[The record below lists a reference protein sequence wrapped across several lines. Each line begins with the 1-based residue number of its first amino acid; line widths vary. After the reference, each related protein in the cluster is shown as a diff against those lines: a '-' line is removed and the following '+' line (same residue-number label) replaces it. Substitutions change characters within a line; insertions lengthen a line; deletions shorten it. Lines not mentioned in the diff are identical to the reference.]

1 MKPANFFNK
10 SKTMCPF
17 RFSLAA
23 PIAMLTL
30 ASAHAGT
37 TTAPAAPAEETPLT
51 NWIGFTI
58 GGAFGS
64 GNNAGVMQ
72 RTQTNGYAF
81 YGGIE
86 SLQFSQKINNSTTM
100 TLDGHALPGLEDYEF
115 NLNLTKADVGYV
127 KAGYKQFRTWYDG
140 SGGYLPGA
148 QYGQLADD
156 ELSIDRGELSF
167 EAGLRMENVPEI
179 TFAYKHAFRNGQK
192 DSLTWGEGSPA
203 ATANSFKLM
212 PALWGIDEQVDTF
225 ELNVEHT
232 LGNTDLGI
240 GLIYEHASY
249 SNSRTNTKGN
259 NMAVTSPATTNSS
272 AFRSVTQTDNYTMDL
287 FAGNI
292 HSVTRFSDKLWLT
305 AGFAYNTMD
314 TGNNGGTRSFDYPY
328 SVYRGSRG
336 PDAQYKNMDG
346 GGYVNQL
353 IGNVNLMWVPMPD
366 LTVTPSLRY
375 EHEDQRTWASITSYT
390 VDANKIPSIP
400 TYPAYLADSEMNE
413 ITGVLDIRYT
423 GISDMVLY
431 AKGQWGKEDENL
443 TRMNISAADPVI
455 RDWMSVDNQI
465 SEQEYTLGAN
475 WYPIRGLSFSLQ
487 GLYAER
493 DQSLDPT
500 AYNNSAGTTG
510 GQTLRPIMLEHDSQT
525 SDINLR
531 MTWRPLSNLSLVT
544 RYDYTTTEYN
554 NRGVNWTPGTTAGG
568 PPAGNILDQIESGN
582 ITSNIVSESVTW
594 SPLSRMYVQGT
605 VSYIWSQ
612 TDTPAADTP
621 DWNNNYLT
629 GSLTVGYA
637 IDDKTDIT
645 GSFTYYGTHNYVAAA
660 DSMGYGYGTQEY
672 GASLTLTRMITP
684 NMVWNLRYG
693 FITSNNNPMPDQ
705 TGGYNDFAAQMVST
719 GLQIR
724 F

>member
-179 TFAYKHAFRNGQK
+179 TFSYKHAFRNGQK
-192 DSLTWGEGSPA
+192 DSLTWGEGITSAPPDDP
-203 ATANSFKLM
+203 NSFKLI

-232 LGNTDLGI
+232 IGNTDLGI

-249 SNSRTNTKGN
+249 SNSRTITKGN
-259 NMAVTSPATTNSS
+259 NMAVTSAATTN
-272 AFRSVTQTDNYTMDL
+272 
-287 FAGNI
+287 
-292 HSVTRFSDKLWLT
+292 
-305 AGFAYNTMD
+305 
-314 TGNNGGTRSFDYPY
+314 
-328 SVYRGSRG
+328 
-336 PDAQYKNMDG
+336 
-346 GGYVNQL
+346 
-353 IGNVNLMWVPMPD
+353 
-366 LTVTPSLRY
+366 
-375 EHEDQRTWASITSYT
+375 
-390 VDANKIPSIP
+390 
-400 TYPAYLADSEMNE
+400 
-413 ITGVLDIRYT
+413 
-423 GISDMVLY
+423 
-431 AKGQWGKEDENL
+431 
-443 TRMNISAADPVI
+443 
-455 RDWMSVDNQI
+455 
-465 SEQEYTLGAN
+465 
-475 WYPIRGLSFSLQ
+475 
-487 GLYAER
+487 
-493 DQSLDPT
+493 
-500 AYNNSAGTTG
+500 
-510 GQTLRPIMLEHDSQT
+510 
-525 SDINLR
+525 
-531 MTWRPLSNLSLVT
+531 
-544 RYDYTTTEYN
+544 
-554 NRGVNWTPGTTAGG
+554 
-568 PPAGNILDQIESGN
+568 
-582 ITSNIVSESVTW
+582 
-594 SPLSRMYVQGT
+594 
-605 VSYIWSQ
+605 
-612 TDTPAADTP
+612 
-621 DWNNNYLT
+621 
-629 GSLTVGYA
+629 
-637 IDDKTDIT
+637 
-645 GSFTYYGTHNYVAAA
+645 
-660 DSMGYGYGTQEY
+660 
-672 GASLTLTRMITP
+672 
-684 NMVWNLRYG
+684 
-693 FITSNNNPMPDQ
+693 
-705 TGGYNDFAAQMVST
+705 
-719 GLQIR
+719 
-724 F
+724 